1 MKDEMENQDPVQR
14 EDFERALRA
23 RYAEATTHLSARTQA
38 QLQNRLQSA
47 IAQGPRVNTR
57 RPAWL
62 LATACS
68 LALVVVFGMQWRS
81 GRGTMLSTNMLPTTT
96 LPTTP
101 PPAIVANGSNDS
113 GELVATL
120 DETPDLYLWLQSDD
134 ANALVTE

>member
-1 MKDEMENQDPVQR
+1 MKDEMENQDTLQR

-38 QLQNRLQSA
+38 QLHNRLQAA

-68 LALVVVFGMQWRS
+68 LALVVVFGMQWRT
-81 GRGTMLSTNMLPTTT
+81 GRETMLPTTT
-96 LPTTP
+96 LPTIPTP
-101 PPAIVANGSNDS
+101 ALVANGSNDS